1 MRNTLAALVAGVVL
15 IASCDGNGPGDQPAE
30 ETDGVPTAAAN
41 QQSDAGC
48 PAPIT
53 VGSGL
58 GQQQVGTVALVASGI
73 GSGAAIAQLLKEFN
87 RRAADEGFRYWL
99 YRITLPRK
107 AATGREGLEHAAYS
121 RFHAPGYLI
130 GQVQAKMGGR

>member
-87 RRAADEGFRYWL
+87 RRAADEGFRYCIAGGCLCRYVPATAANIRYERRDFSGWVETT
-99 YRITLPRK
+99 ILP
-107 AATGREGLEHAAYS
+107 TG
-121 RFHAPGYLI
+121 
-130 GQVQAKMGGR
+130 